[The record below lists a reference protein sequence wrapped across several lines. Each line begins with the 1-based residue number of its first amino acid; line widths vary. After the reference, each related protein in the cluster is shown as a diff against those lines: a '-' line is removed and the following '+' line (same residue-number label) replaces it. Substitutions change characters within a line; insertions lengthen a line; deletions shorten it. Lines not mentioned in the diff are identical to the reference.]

1 MVSPSVVPL
10 VLSVTM
16 LPPCNVTIIG
26 RCLISLLLSFVSS
39 REETVSLDLSLSILV
54 NPSCTQEATMNT
66 VGWGGGGGEPL
77 FLQKA

>member
-54 NPSCTQEATMNT
+54 NPSCTQEAIMST

-77 FLQKA
+77 FL